1 MPSVLG
7 KRKLRSHEKS
17 SATKTDTQQDP
28 QDIFRRLFEQRFTP
42 LEPAPSTRRPKHAAP
57 TTAHD
62 DSDDFDDDDTD
73 EDGLDSDD
81 DDDDTDLDDDE
92 DGAGS
97 EWGGVSDA
105 DGDSIDG
112 SDEVEVVDHSC
123 NPLASDAAPS
133 MTKQE
138 LKAYMSSRPPSIA
151 TEPKQQPPPPQ
162 GRKSKKTA
170 ATAEDSADLLANDLA
185 LQRLLSESHLLSAAT
200 AGQASS
206 SSATLL
212 SSVAATPAAGS
223 AAFAQGRLRRRTAD
237 LRMQALGSRESVFA
251 QPAMPLAIRRGIAQ
265 HRAAREQRR
274 RREARECGVILEA
287 PSSSS
292 SSSAKSRAGGGGGGG
307 SGARRG
313 GPKVGMPGVG
323 KMRGAELRISAR
335 DVRDIEGRKAGPE
348 KRKKKRR

>member
-7 KRKLRSHEKS
+7 KRKARSHEKS
-17 SATKTDTQQDP
+17 SATKADTQQDP

-73 EDGLDSDD
+73 EDGLDSDED
-81 DDDDTDLDDDE
+81 GDTDLDDDE

-138 LKAYMSSRPPSIA
+138 LKAYMSSRPPSIT
-151 TEPKQQPPPPQ
+151 TESKQQPPPQ

-200 AGQASS
+200 AGHAS

-292 SSSAKSRAGGGGGGG
+292 SSAKSRAGGGGGGG
-307 SGARRG
+307 GGGGARRG

-335 DVRDIEGRKAGPE
+335 DVRDIEGRKAGPD
-348 KRKKKRR
+348 KKKKKKRR

>member
-7 KRKLRSHEKS
+7 KRKSRSHEVNG
-17 SATKTDTQQDP
+17 ATKADTHQDA

-42 LEPAPSTRRPKHAAP
+42 LEPAAPTRRPKHAAP

-62 DSDDFDDDDTD
+62 DDDDDTD
-73 EDGLDSDD
+73 EDGLDSEEDSD
-81 DDDDTDLDDDE
+81 EDETDLDEDE
-92 DGAGS
+92 AGS
-97 EWGGVSDA
+97 EWSGV
-105 DGDSIDG
+105 

-123 NPLASDAAPS
+123 SPLGSDAAPS

-138 LKAYMSSRPPSIA
+138 LKAYMSSRPPSLTA
-151 TEPKQQPPPPQ
+151 EPKEQPAAQ
-162 GRKSKKTA
+162 GRKAKNKA

-185 LQRLLSESHLLSAAT
+185 LQRLLSESHLLSAA
-200 AGQASS
+200 AGHASS
-206 SSATLL
+206 SAMLL
-212 SSVAATPAAGS
+212 SSVAAPPAAGSAASS

-265 HRAAREQRR
+265 HRAARDARR
-274 RREARECGVILEA
+274 RREARECGVVLEA

-292 SSSAKSRAGGGGGGG
+292 SSLSSSAKRRAGGGGG
-307 SGARRG
+307 ARRG
-313 GPKVGMPGVG
+313 GPAVGMPGVG
-323 KMRGAELRISAR
+323 RMRGAELRISAK